1 MLNKIISTGAYV
13 ASSSAKWPIQTIVFI
28 SVLASTAYFS
38 ILDFSIPDHAS
49 ALSTSYYY
57 KHPGSEYPQ
66 MNNLSSWS
74 LISNLDDHPD
84 VPRYVGT
91 QLVFTGPSGSKIPS
105 ASIPGVEDTNY
116 HQDEEGQIK
125 VVLPEEEFASWLDQL
140 SDVVSDGK
148 DENSWRLRKN
158 FSLSAWFKWNV
169 QKVMTLVKQAETFDL
184 AVLTVAYI
192 GMHYTFIS
200 LFLSMRRL
208 GSNFWL
214 AFSVLLSSIF
224 SFLFAFVT
232 TNYLKVPVSLITL
245 YEGLPFLVVTV
256 GFDTKVSLTRL
267 ALREIQNSS
276 EQNVSVPK
284 IVQKIATSQSRTIF
298 RDYAIEI
305 IALVAAACSGVNG
318 LWQFCFLSAW
328 ILFYDCLLLLTFY
341 SAIMSIK
348 VEILRIKRNESIR
361 IALEEDGVS
370 HSVAESVADSN
381 SGVSASEL
389 GRPLKT
395 SGVSV
400 FKLLMIAGFF
410 TLNAVQ
416 MTTNYP
422 FNWPNFFFYSGSG
435 ANSLTTKSLPDSL
448 VEMVPVSDK
457 GMILTVIPSLVFEH
471 ARMSVRVEDGIS
483 RFLHIW
489 TDIIGDPIISKC
501 IVLVLATSVGLNGYL
516 FNVARSPAVKMVEKV
531 VEVEKKVP
539 VIVEK
544 NTASDTD
551 SSEGETDDGI
561 ELKTKSTP
569 TASANANNTTVTESK
584 KSLKSLDDCVAVM
597 KAGMTKQ
604 LENEEVIELGV
615 SGKLPLYA
623 LEKQLQDPTRAVFV
637 RRAVVSRLSQT
648 KNLEASNLPYL
659 HYDYNRVLGA
669 CCENVIGYMP
679 IPVGVAGPLT
689 VNNTPYYIPMATTEG
704 CLVASTMRGCKALN
718 AGGGVTAVLTQ
729 DGMTRGPCVTF
740 PSLARSGD
748 AKTWL
753 DSPEGQKSIKKAFD
767 STSRFARL
775 QYVKTAIAGRNLY
788 LRFCTSTGDAM
799 GMNMISKGVEHALD
813 HMIQNCGYSDMH
825 IMTVSGN
832 YCIDKKPAAINWI
845 DGRGKSVVCEG
856 VVPGEVVRTVLKS
869 DVDALVE
876 LNVGKN
882 LVGSA
887 LSGSIGGQNAQASNL
902 VTAIFLATGQD
913 PAQNVESSNC
923 ITLMEKTNDG
933 DLRISV
939 TMPSIEVGT
948 IGGGTIL
955 EPQSSILDML
965 GVKGPHPTEPGKNA
979 QQLSKIVASGVLA
992 AELSLCAA
1000 LAAGHLV
1007 QSHMTHNRSKAP
1019 TPAASSTPNNAS
1031 TVDMNRLTEGSKIC
1045 IKS

>member
-1 MLNKIISTGAYV
+1 MLNYFVSAGAYL

-28 SVLASTAYFS
+28 SVLVSTAYFS
-38 ILDFSIPDHAS
+38 ILDFSVPNYAS
-49 ALSTSYYY
+49 TLLSTSYY
-57 KHPGSEYPQ
+57 HPGLDPQ
-66 MNNLSSWS
+66 LSNLSSWS
-74 LISNLDDHPD
+74 LVSNVDDYPGAQ
-84 VPRYVGT
+84 RYVGT
-91 QLVFTGPSGSKIPS
+91 QLVFSGIQGAKVPSI
-105 ASIPGVEDTNY
+105 SIPGFVSTSS
-116 HQDEEGQIK
+116 DESQM
-125 VVLPEEEFASWLDQL
+125 VVIPEEEFTSWLDQL
-140 SDVVSDGK
+140 NEVASEDGSETWRMRK
-148 DENSWRLRKN
+148 CFSWT
-158 FSLSAWFKWNV
+158 AWIKWNFYRIR
-169 QKVMTLVKQAETFDL
+169 TLIQEAETFDF
-184 AVLTVAYI
+184 AVLFIAYL

-200 LFLSMRRL
+200 LFLAMRRL
-208 GSNFWL
+208 GSRFWL
-214 AFSVLLSSIF
+214 AFSVLLSSTF
-224 SFLFAFVT
+224 AFMFAFVT
-232 TNYLKVPVSLITL
+232 TNYLGVPVSLVSL
-245 YEGLPFLVVTV
+245 SEGLPFLVVTV

-267 ALREIQNSS
+267 ALREVQNSS
-276 EQNVSVPK
+276 EANVSIPK
-284 IVQKIATSQSRTIF
+284 VVQSIAASQSKTIL

-305 IALVAAACSGVNG
+305 IALIAAACSGVNG

-328 ILFYDCLLLLTFY
+328 ILFYDCLMLLTFY
-341 SAIMSIK
+341 AAIMSIK

-361 IALEEDGVS
+361 TALEEDGVS

-389 GRPLKT
+389 ARPLKA

-400 FKLLMIAGFF
+400 FKLLMIAGFVL
-410 TLNAVQ
+410 LNAVQ
-416 MTTNYP
+416 LTNYP
-422 FNWPNFFFYSGSG
+422 FNWPSLYSTRS
-435 ANSLTTKSLPDSL
+435 SSTKSLPESL
-448 VEMVPVSDK
+448 VEMVPSSEK
-457 GMILTVIPSLVFEH
+457 GMILTVVPALVFEH
-471 ARMSVRVEDGIS
+471 ARLSVRAEDIVS
-483 RFLHIW
+483 RFLQTW

-544 NTASDTD
+544 NTSDTD
-551 SSEGETDDGI
+551 SSEETDDTGL
-561 ELKTKSTP
+561 ELKTKST
-569 TASANANNTTVTESK
+569 STVVK
-584 KSLKSLDDCVAVM
+584 YKSLDDCIAVM

-604 LENEEVIELGV
+604 LEDEEIIQLSV

-623 LEKQLQDPTRAVFV
+623 LEKQLQDTTRAVV
-637 RRAVVSRLSQT
+637 IRRAVVSRLSTT

-689 VNNTPYYIPMATTEG
+689 INGTSYYIPMATTEG

-718 AGGGVTAVLTQ
+718 AGGGVTAVLTK
-729 DGMTRGPCVTF
+729 DGMTRGPCVSF
-740 PSLARSGD
+740 PSLARAGA
-748 AKTWL
+748 AKIWL
-753 DSPEGQKSIKKAFD
+753 DSDEGQKSIKKAFD

-775 QYVKTAIAGRNLY
+775 QYIKTAIAGTNLY
-788 LRFCTSTGDAM
+788 MRFCTTTGDAM
-799 GMNMISKGVEHALD
+799 GMNMISKGAEHALK
-813 HMIQNCGYSDMH
+813 HMVENCGFGDMT
-825 IMTVSGN
+825 IVSLSGN
-832 YCIDKKPAAINWI
+832 YCIDKKPSAINWL

-856 VVPGEVVRTVLKS
+856 IVPGNVIRTVLKS
-869 DVDALVE
+869 DVDALVQ
-876 LNVGKN
+876 LNIDKN
-882 LVGSA
+882 LIGSA
-887 LSGSIGGQNAQASNL
+887 MAGSIGGQNAQASNL
-902 VTAIFLATGQD
+902 VTAIYLATGQD

-923 ITLMEKTNDG
+923 MTLMEKVNDG

-955 EPQSSILDML
+955 EPQSAVLDML

-1019 TPAASSTPNNAS
+1019 TPAATPAQNS
-1031 TVDMNRLTEGSKIC
+1031 TVDINRLSEGSKIC